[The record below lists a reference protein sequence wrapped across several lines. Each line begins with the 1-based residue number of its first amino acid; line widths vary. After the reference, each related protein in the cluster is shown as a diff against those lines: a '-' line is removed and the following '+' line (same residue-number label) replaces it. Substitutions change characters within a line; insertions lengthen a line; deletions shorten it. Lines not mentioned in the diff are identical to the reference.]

1 MSITAGGKKGA
12 LLPPNICYS
21 EASMDNV
28 RKKGILLIVIGI
40 CVPLFALPFVS
51 GFDINKGFMDNFYN
65 AGIRITKDTR
75 TTAPDAAAV
84 KPSGD
89 AAGKNPLSRE
99 KMRIEKIPFRLF
111 LVPTFILI
119 YIGIVMIDRARPRVR

>member
-1 MSITAGGKKGA
+1 MNDGK
-12 LLPPNICYS
+12 
-21 EASMDNV
+21 
-28 RKKGILLIVIGI
+28 KKGIILIIIGI
-40 CVPLFALPFVS
+40 CIPLFALPFVS

-65 AGIRITKDTR
+65 AGIRIAKDTGAA
-75 TTAPDAAAV
+75 APDAPAG

-89 AAGKNPLSRE
+89 AAGKNPLSRD

-119 YIGIVMIDRARPRVR
+119 YIGIVMIDRARPKAR